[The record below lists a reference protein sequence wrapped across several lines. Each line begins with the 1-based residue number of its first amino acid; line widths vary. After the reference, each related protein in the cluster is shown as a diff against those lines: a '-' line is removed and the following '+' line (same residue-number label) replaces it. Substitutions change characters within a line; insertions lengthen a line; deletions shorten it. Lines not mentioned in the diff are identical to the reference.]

1 MPDDTPTARR
11 TVPQT
16 DDGSRIGHPL
26 PDYHVYSDDRLRQCC
41 RRNSR
46 LLREYGPDWRT
57 IRTLCAVEE
66 RLRARDIDPIEIVAE
81 LNDD

>member
-1 MPDDTPTARR
+1 MSDDTPTAHR

-16 DDGSRIGHPL
+16 DDSPIGHPL
-26 PDYHVYSDDRLRQCC
+26 PDCRSYGDDRLRQCY

-57 IRTLCAVEE
+57 IHTLCAVEE
-66 RLRARDIDPIEIVAE
+66 RLRARDIDPSDVVAE

>member
-1 MPDDTPTARR
+1 MPDDAPTARR
-11 TVPQT
+11 TVPQA
-16 DDGSRIGHPL
+16 DDSPIRPL
-26 PDYHVYSDDRLRQCC
+26 PDYRSYGDDRLRQCY

-57 IRTLCAVEE
+57 IHTLCAVEE
-66 RLRARDIDPIEIVAE
+66 RLRARDIDPIDVVAE

>member
-1 MPDDTPTARR
+1 VTDDTPTAHR
-11 TVPQT
+11 TAPQT
-16 DDGSRIGHPL
+16 DDGGHAGFPP
-26 PDYHVYSDDRLRQCC
+26 PDYHSYGDDRLRQCY

-66 RLRARDIDPIEIVAE
+66 RLRARDIDPIDVVAE

>member
-1 MPDDTPTARR
+1 MPDDTPTTRR
-11 TVPQT
+11 TAPRT
-16 DDGSRIGHPL
+16 GDGSPIGHPL
-26 PDYHVYSDDRLRQCC
+26 LDYHTYSDDRLRECY

-66 RLRARDIDPIEIVAE
+66 RLRARDIDPIDVVAE
-81 LNDD
+81 MNDD